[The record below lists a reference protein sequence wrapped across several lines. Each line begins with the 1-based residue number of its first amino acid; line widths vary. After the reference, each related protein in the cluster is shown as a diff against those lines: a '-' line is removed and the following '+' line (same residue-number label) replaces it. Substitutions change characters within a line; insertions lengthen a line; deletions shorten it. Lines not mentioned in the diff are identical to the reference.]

1 MPTLWKAFFEMSELF
16 PVVGD
21 AADYNVFAVV
31 DVATL
36 CFCCDGFPVA
46 DDVVVPVADCSC
58 CNFMDWREVAGSSS
72 STGRSPALPLI
83 SVEARCS

>member
-36 CFCCDGFPVA
+36 CFFFVMVFQLLMTSLSPLLI
-46 DDVVVPVADCSC
+46 VVVAISWTGAKWRAPLLRPV
-58 CNFMDWREVAGSSS
+58 VALHC
-72 STGRSPALPLI
+72 R
-83 SVEARCS
+83 